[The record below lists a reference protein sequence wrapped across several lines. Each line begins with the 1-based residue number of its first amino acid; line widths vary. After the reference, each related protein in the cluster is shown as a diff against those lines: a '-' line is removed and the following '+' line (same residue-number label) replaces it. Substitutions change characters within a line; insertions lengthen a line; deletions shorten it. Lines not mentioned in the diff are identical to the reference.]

1 MSVRTALPKDLHS
14 ECQCGEECLADLFR
28 FRFHSLS
35 LSLSLIV
42 TAVSV
47 AAAAATTAVASAVD
61 IAVNFDSAPE
71 LSPYSTV
78 ETSPSST
85 AVAVAA
91 AAAAVTVAH
100 CSLITAH
107 TLTLLHL
114 SPILIS
120 SSLCLFVFLQSIHFF
135 HVSSLHFSHSNTPS
149 TVGVFSLAVT
159 HFSCKE
165 LLLLLLLLLLYAG
178 ESQSIFPDLY
188 TLTTVALYRTLLYLP
203 VWYQLNQ
210 LNQLIIN

>member
-1 MSVRTALPKDLHS
+1 MLSR
-14 ECQCGEECLADLFR
+14 
-28 FRFHSLS
+28 SLSFSLSLSHS

-47 AAAAATTAVASAVD
+47 AAAAAATAVASAVD

-85 AVAVAA
+85 AV

-135 HVSSLHFSHSNTPS
+135 SRLFSSLS
-149 TVGVFSLAVT
+149 TFKYSFDGRRFFTCSYPL
-159 HFSCKE
+159 
-165 LLLLLLLLLLYAG
+165 
-178 ESQSIFPDLY
+178 
-188 TLTTVALYRTLLYLP
+188 
-203 VWYQLNQ
+203 
-210 LNQLIIN
+210 